1 MSFNKDK
8 YKNSSKEE
16 VNPNINIKKKDIKN
30 ISKCN
35 NSLNSYKNTFYN
47 KINDSID
54 DNIKIVFDSQN
65 SNNNKPL
72 NEKLNISFISNI
84 SNTKIFDYF
93 QDKSKEKK
101 LDDNSSFID
110 NSLINLLT
118 KNEKE
123 VTKEKDTNKLHRN
136 NLKETDNDR
145 QNFKILLSSKDL
157 LLKINDTFN
166 LKDKLFLN
174 KKRIQNNN
182 EDEINNQKIFEYI
195 NSNKDNKNNLYDD
208 VYNFDINNFM
218 TNENDYNT
226 SKIIAKNKNSNILN
240 IKNSKKGNAYEKIK
254 IKDNKIIEVNENKN
268 IPSENEEEDN
278 YIDYQKIFENLF
290 F

>member
-268 IPSENEEEDN
+268 IPSDNEEEDN

>member
-30 ISKCN
+30 ISKGN

-268 IPSENEEEDN
+268 IPSDNEEEDN

>member
-30 ISKCN
+30 ISKGN

-84 SNTKIFDYF
+84 SNTKIIDYF

-157 LLKINDTFN
+157 LLKINYTFN

-226 SKIIAKNKNSNILN
+226 SKIITKNKNSNILN

-268 IPSENEEEDN
+268 FPSENEEEDN

>member
-30 ISKCN
+30 ISKGN

-182 EDEINNQKIFEYI
+182 EDEINKEKIF
-195 NSNKDNKNNLYDD
+195 K
-208 VYNFDINNFM
+208 
-218 TNENDYNT
+218 
-226 SKIIAKNKNSNILN
+226 
-240 IKNSKKGNAYEKIK
+240 
-254 IKDNKIIEVNENKN
+254 
-268 IPSENEEEDN
+268 
-278 YIDYQKIFENLF
+278 
-290 F
+290 

>member
-30 ISKCN
+30 ISKGN

-123 VTKEKDTNKLHRN
+123 DLKEKDTNKLYRN

-145 QNFKILLSSKDL
+145 QNFKIFLSSKDL
-157 LLKINDTFN
+157 LLKINDIFN

-208 VYNFDINNFM
+208 VYNFDINNFIK
-218 TNENDYNT
+218 NENDYNT